1 MNVIGVND
9 LNTISQFVDKF
20 GFSLFFTTVAVY
32 IMYRNLTT
40 ANVKLGEA
48 QERMNSDLRSQIK
61 ELRQESRADKK
72 MFQETVRE
80 FSRSI
85 DEFGAVRS
93 EIREIKQDIKELKE
107 QK

>member
-1 MNVIGVND
+1 MIGVDD
-9 LNTISQFVDKF
+9 LNVLSQFIDKF
-20 GFSLFFTTVAVY
+20 GFSLVFTTIAVY

-40 ANVKLGEA
+40 ANVKLSEA
-48 QERMNSDLRSQIK
+48 QEKMNSDLRGQIK
-61 ELRQESRADKK
+61 ELRQESKLDKK

-80 FSRSI
+80 FARSI

>member
-1 MNVIGVND
+1 MIGVDD
-9 LNTISQFVDKF
+9 LNVLSQFIDKF
-20 GFSLFFTTVAVY
+20 GFPLVFTTIAVY

-40 ANVKLGEA
+40 ANVKLSEA
-48 QERMNSDLRSQIK
+48 QEKMNSDLRGQIK
-61 ELRQESRADKK
+61 ELRQESKLDKK

-80 FSRSI
+80 FARSI